1 MQTDLFDRYRVIDVD
16 THVSEPY
23 DLWTSRVSSKW
34 GDLVPHVVRV
44 PETGVDHWAIGD
56 TLILPSG
63 VTAMAGY
70 DGMLPDHPPT
80 LDQAHP
86 ACHDA
91 RARVKLLDDEGI
103 HAQILYPNVGGFGSG
118 RFLKLGEPALML
130 ECVRAYNDFLVD
142 WCSVAPERLIAVTA
156 LPFWDVRE
164 SVREIER
171 CAARGHRGVLFGS
184 RPDSF
189 GQPLLAD
196 PYWDPIWAAAQ
207 DARMPIS
214 FHIGSQEIP
223 TVAEMQKGVV
233 QKASAWKGLGI
244 HCNLARQSVMLFMDN
259 VQCIADV
266 ILGGVCHRFPR
277 LDFVSVESGAG
288 WVPFALEA
296 LDWQWGNNGV
306 RREHP
311 EYDLLPSEY
320 FRRQIYAC
328 FWFEEA
334 SLRPALERLAGNLLW
349 ETDYPHPTCQHPGPT
364 GGWARRPREYAEHA
378 LRGVA
383 EPVLRQV
390 LHDNAAALYGLD

>member
-1 MQTDLFDRYRVIDVD
+1 MQADLFDRYRVIDVD
-16 THVSEPY
+16 THVSEPH

-34 GDLVPHVVRV
+34 GDLVPHVIRL
-44 PETGVDHWAIGD
+44 PGTGIDHWAIGD
-56 TLILPSG
+56 ALLIPTG
-63 VTAMAGY
+63 VAAMAGY

-86 ACHDA
+86 ASHDA
-91 RARVKLLDDEGI
+91 RARVKLLDEEGI
-103 HAQILYPNVGGFGSG
+103 FAQILYPNVGGFGSG
-118 RFLKLGEPALML
+118 RFLKLGQPELML

-142 WCSVAPERLIAVTA
+142 WTSVAPDRLIAVTA

-184 RPDSF
+184 RPECF

-207 DARMPIS
+207 DAGMPIS

-223 TVAEMQKGVV
+223 TVADMQKG
-233 QKASAWKGLGI
+233 QAQAASSWPGMGI
-244 HCNLARQSVMLFMDN
+244 HCTLARTSVMLFMDN

-266 ILGGVCHRFPR
+266 TLGGVCHRFPR

-296 LDWQWGNNGV
+296 LDWQWQNNGV

-311 EYDLLPSEY
+311 EYELLPSEY

-328 FWFEEA
+328 FWFEEHGA
-334 SLRPALERLAGNLLW
+334 RGALERYPDSFLY
-349 ETDYPHPTCQHPGPT
+349 ETDFPHTTSMSPGPQSIAEEPRVYAQRAWGDLPEAT
-364 GGWARRPREYAEHA
+364 ARK
-378 LRGVA
+378 VF
-383 EPVLRQV
+383 
-390 LHDNAAALYGLD
+390 HDNAARIYRLD